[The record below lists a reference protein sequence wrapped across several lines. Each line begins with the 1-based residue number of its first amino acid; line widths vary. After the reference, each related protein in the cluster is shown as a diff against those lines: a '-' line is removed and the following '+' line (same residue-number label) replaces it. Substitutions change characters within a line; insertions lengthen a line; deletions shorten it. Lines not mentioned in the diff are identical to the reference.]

1 VTEPAELQAQQIL
14 SWNGEIGA
22 YWVAQQE
29 RLDEVLA
36 PIGKAT
42 LALAAPERG
51 ERAVDI
57 GCGCGATALM
67 LAEAVGATGRVTGL
81 DISAPMLARARE
93 RSAGVPQ
100 LDWIEADAA
109 EHPFA
114 PQSIDLLFSRFGVMF
129 FADPKAAFAN
139 LRQGLKPGGRLA
151 FSCWRSLVENPWMN
165 LPFQASLDHVPSPPR
180 PNPEDLGPFAFADR
194 DRVTGILIAAGFA
207 PPEFVPLDVTIDLAN
222 AAGLD
227 AAVHQATS
235 FGAARRLLEGQ
246 PEAVRAAAAAAIRE
260 ALAPHLRGG
269 SVVLPGAVW
278 LVRSL

>member
-1 VTEPAELQAQQIL
+1 MTEPAELQAQQIL

-100 LDWIEADAA
+100 LDWIETDAA

-114 PQSIDLLFSRFGVMF
+114 PQSIMF

-194 DRVTGILIAAGFA
+194 DRVTGILTAAGFA
-207 PPEFVPLDVTIDLAN
+207 PPDFVPLDVTIDLAN

-235 FGAARRLLEGQ
+235 LGAARRLLEGQ

>member
-1 VTEPAELQAQQIL
+1 
-14 SWNGEIGA
+14 
-22 YWVAQQE
+22 
-29 RLDEVLA
+29 
-36 PIGKAT
+36 
-42 LALAAPERG
+42 
-51 ERAVDI
+51 
-57 GCGCGATALM
+57 
-67 LAEAVGATGRVTGL
+67 
-81 DISAPMLARARE
+81 
-93 RSAGVPQ
+93 
-100 LDWIEADAA
+100 
-109 EHPFA
+109 
-114 PQSIDLLFSRFGVMF
+114 
-129 FADPKAAFAN
+129 
-139 LRQGLKPGGRLA
+139 
-151 FSCWRSLVENPWMN
+151 MN

-180 PNPEDLGPFAFADR
+180 PNPGDPGPFAFADL
-194 DRVTGILIAAGFA
+194 DQVTGILTAAGFV